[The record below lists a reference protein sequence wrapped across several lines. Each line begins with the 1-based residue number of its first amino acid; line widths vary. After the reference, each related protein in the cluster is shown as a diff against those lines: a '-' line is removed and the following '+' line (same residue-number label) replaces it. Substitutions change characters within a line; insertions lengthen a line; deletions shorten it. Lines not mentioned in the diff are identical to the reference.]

1 VVLIIA
7 LLKIAIPLSLIS
19 CYATPFE
26 LRHALSL
33 TQVTRVFVAPQYLS
47 RVLPI
52 AAELGIP
59 SHKVYLMNEE
69 DISGQASVESLIR
82 GAKEKQI
89 PEEQVRIVPKDT
101 LGYLVTSSGTTGLPK
116 GLPIN
121 SHSPESG
128 NLILMDSASCHG
140 ISRKYH
146 LFFESGNRNHQRAI
160 QARSCKPSKTI
171 H

>member
-1 VVLIIA
+1 VVLVIA
-7 LLKIAIPLSLIS
+7 LLKIAVPFVPIS

-33 TQVTRVFVAPQYLS
+33 TQVTRLFVAPQYRS

-59 SHKVYLMNEE
+59 SHEVYLMNE
-69 DISGQASVESLIR
+69 DISGQVSVESLIR
-82 GAKEKQI
+82 RAKEKQI

-101 LGYLVTSSGTTGLPK
+101 LGSFIFSSGTTGLPK

-121 SHSPESG
+121 
-128 NLILMDSASCHG
+128 NCLNQASL
-140 ISRKYH
+140 Y
-146 LFFESGNRNHQRAI
+146 
-160 QARSCKPSKTI
+160 
-171 H
+171 